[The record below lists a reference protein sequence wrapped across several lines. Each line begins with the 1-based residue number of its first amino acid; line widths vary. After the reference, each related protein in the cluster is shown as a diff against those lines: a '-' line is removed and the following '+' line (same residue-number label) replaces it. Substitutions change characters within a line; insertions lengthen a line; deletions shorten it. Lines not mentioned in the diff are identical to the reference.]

1 MKMKTVYVCTECG
14 YESAKWI
21 GKCPACENW
30 NTMTEET
37 VHKTANTKSLS
48 VSSKKA
54 VPVKLSEVTTQDY
67 ERTQTKIGE
76 LDRVLGGGIVKGS
89 LVLVG
94 GDPGI
99 GKSTLL
105 LQLAKFLDESVSI
118 FYISGEESEK
128 QLKMRAERI
137 NVKNEKFTV
146 LAETDITQAFGYIE
160 KEMPDILIVDSI
172 QTMYNPE
179 IPSAPGSV
187 TQVRDITLSL
197 MRLCKDTKTAVFIVG
212 HVTKDGA
219 IAGPKVLEH
228 MVDCVL
234 YFEGEKNQTYRVL
247 RAVKNRFGSTN
258 EIGVFEMTD
267 EGLSEVKNPSEMML
281 SGRPEKA
288 PGSAVCCS
296 ISGTRPVL
304 SEIQALVC
312 SSNFGMPRRM
322 ATGLDYNRVNL
333 IIAVLEKRVGLNL
346 QNQDAYVNVVGGIRL
361 DETATD
367 LAIAAAIASSFR
379 NKEMDMGLA
388 VIGEIGLTGELRGV
402 SQIEKRIKEVE
413 KLGFSRCIIPE
424 ANKKSV
430 KDVKNLEI
438 IAAKNVTEALS
449 YVL

>member
-1 MKMKTVYVCTECG
+1 MKTVYVCTECG

>member
-67 ERTQTKIGE
+67 ERTQTKISE

>member
-1 MKMKTVYVCTECG
+1 
-14 YESAKWI
+14 
-21 GKCPACENW
+21 
-30 NTMTEET
+30 
-37 VHKTANTKSLS
+37 
-48 VSSKKA
+48 
-54 VPVKLSEVTTQDY
+54 
-67 ERTQTKIGE
+67 
-76 LDRVLGGGIVKGS
+76 
-89 LVLVG
+89 
-94 GDPGI
+94 
-99 GKSTLL
+99 
-105 LQLAKFLDESVSI
+105 
-118 FYISGEESEK
+118 
-128 QLKMRAERI
+128 
-137 NVKNEKFTV
+137 
-146 LAETDITQAFGYIE
+146 
-160 KEMPDILIVDSI
+160 
-172 QTMYNPE
+172 
-179 IPSAPGSV
+179 
-187 TQVRDITLSL
+187 
-197 MRLCKDTKTAVFIVG
+197 
-212 HVTKDGA
+212 
-219 IAGPKVLEH
+219 
-228 MVDCVL
+228 
-234 YFEGEKNQTYRVL
+234 
-247 RAVKNRFGSTN
+247 
-258 EIGVFEMTD
+258 MTD

>member
-1 MKMKTVYVCTECG
+1 MKTVYVCTECG

-67 ERTQTKIGE
+67 ERTQTKISE

>member
-1 MKMKTVYVCTECG
+1 MKIKTIYVCTECG

-30 NTMTEET
+30 NTMAEET
-37 VHKTANTKSLS
+37 VHKTANTKGAS

-67 ERTQTKIGE
+67 ERTQTKISE

-346 QNQDAYVNVVGGIRL
+346 QNQDAYVNVVGGIRI

-379 NKEMDMGLA
+379 NKEMDMNLA

-402 SQIEKRIKEVE
+402 TQIEKRIKEVE